1 MKKTSNVIKDSYK
14 NYRFKNDRY
23 KVSADLKEYSD
34 IAKEFFKN
42 LFEIIVLTG
51 GPVELPSRLGQ
62 FVIEQYNVVAYNRSL
77 KERNKSIW
85 NIDYKSSKKYEELY
99 GYKVEKEY
107 TNKST
112 NNKMWS
118 FNWLK
123 SNGVTFKNKPLYS
136 FKLVRSNVRST
147 SNKKYSSAK
156 DRLCVHD
163 FFLKEGQYIYREL
176 AYSKIKNND

>member
-1 MKKTSNVIKDSYK
+1 MKLTSNVIKDSYK

-23 KVSADLKEYSD
+23 KVSADLKEYCD

-42 LFEIIVLTG
+42 LFEILVLTG
-51 GPVELPSRLGQ
+51 GPVELPSRMGQ
-62 FVIEQYNVVAYNRSL
+62 FVIEQYNVVAYNNSL
-77 KERNKSIW
+77 RERNKPVW

-112 NNKMWS
+112 NNRMWS

-123 SNGVTFKNKPLYS
+123 SKNSTFKNKSLYS

-147 SNKKYSSAK
+147 SNKKYSNTK

-163 FFLKEGQYIYREL
+163 FFLKEGHKIYREL
-176 AYSKIKNND
+176 VYSKNKNYD